1 MNLAWDLTLQSE
13 EKGTILIWGKK
24 RKFSLKENVNGEQK
38 LGQERERG
46 G

>member
-1 MNLAWDLTLQSE
+1 MNLAWDLKLQPE
-13 EKGTILIWGKK
+13 EKWRILRWGKK